1 MVDGLG
7 LVVPAFL
14 LNFLM
19 GEVKESRLEKPHEC
33 PQIVISSQKQI
44 ENPRFSVA
52 KGGIGDKIEDFYDEK
67 IGLVKTGV
75 KHRILFNNEKK
86 CGFARYK
93 TIHSARHVG
102 SYAFVDRFSVAFW
115 HLNKPEDID
124 AAYEILYQ
132 AIRQDLKFPRSVEL
146 IIPETDSLTKD
157 WCSRRGFK
165 KLKKYDDKP
174 YKSYLMSFR
183 TPDLSDQTESD

>member
-7 LVVPAFL
+7 LIVPAFL
-14 LNFLM
+14 MNFLM
-19 GEVKESRLEKPHEC
+19 GDAEESRVKKPRESAE
-33 PQIVISSQKQI
+33 IVISSEKQKEGSQ
-44 ENPRFSVA
+44 FCVA
-52 KGGIGDKIEDFYDEK
+52 KGGVADKTEDFFDER

-75 KHRILFNNEKK
+75 KHRILLNNEKK

-93 TIHSARHVG
+93 TIQSARHLG

-132 AIRQDLKFPRSVEL
+132 AIRNDLKFPRSVEL
-146 IIPETDSLTKD
+146 IIPETDLLTKD

-165 KLKKYDDKP
+165 KLQKYDNKP

-183 TPDLSDQTESD
+183 KPNLSDQTESD